1 MSIVNHFS
9 LSGIPN
15 CFRAPS
21 LEQVSPVVNAPVE
34 PSLADKSYFHPDYAI
49 VRAATGSQTIA
60 QVGAG
65 NYLYPDGKDIGAD
78 MPLAYRR
85 GVDLAELSQ
94 EIYAKDKVL
103 SDTLEKALRQNSRNF
118 QRQSQAQQTQ
128 QVQQQVLQPVQ
139 NSVTNGGQ

>member
-1 MSIVNHFS
+1 MSKVS
-9 LSGIPN
+9 RLSGIPN
-15 CFRAPS
+15 ALDMPALF
-21 LEQVSPVVNAPVE
+21 VVDPFPDVVFGK
-34 PSLADKSYFHPDYAI
+34 SLADKSYFHPDYAI
-49 VRAATGSQTIA
+49 VRSATGSQGLGSPSPSSYA
-60 QVGAG
+60 F
-65 NYLYPDGKDIGAD
+65 PDGRDTGAD